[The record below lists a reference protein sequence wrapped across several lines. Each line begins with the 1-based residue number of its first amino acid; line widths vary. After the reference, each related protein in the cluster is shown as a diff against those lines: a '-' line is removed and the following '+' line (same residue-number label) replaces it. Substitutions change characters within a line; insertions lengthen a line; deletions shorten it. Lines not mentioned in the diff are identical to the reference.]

1 MPDGAHVSVRGEAEC
16 GSAAVEIACV
26 AGVYDKAAPIL
37 SCSPDTLSRLI
48 AVAAWYALEHAAE
61 PGEDYEAFR
70 LRHPSR
76 LGLTAFQSSGSTDGT
91 WPYAKGLASLRSE
104 SELVAPNV
112 TRTSVGG
119 IFDSILALTFAAI
132 IGHESSHLET
142 TPPFCAIEQ
151 RSRLE
156 EMGTWDVLF
165 RVETSGELFEAG
177 NPVKEEVVAD
187 RCALR
192 RIRLASA
199 AIDAG
204 PLDEPEKAFARRAAA
219 DITSTLL
226 LLRIGPGASL
236 RAIAV
241 GDSYLYPALRIAALA
256 GEMGIGAAGP
266 AICGGA
272 AENLTQATQT
282 AMQQRPGKGLM
293 PDGMENLFPRG
304 VIDAWEHRGN
314 WSQKSFSCSP

>member
-1 MPDGAHVSVRGEAEC
+1 LNVVHSAHASVRGEAEC

-26 AGVYDKAAPIL
+26 AGVYDKAGPIL

-76 LGLTAFQSSGSTDGT
+76 LGLTAFQSSGSADGT
-91 WPYAKGLASLRSE
+91 GPYAEGLASLRSE

-112 TRTSVGG
+112 TRISVGG

-156 EMGTWDVLF
+156 EMGTRDVLF
-165 RVETSGELFEAG
+165 RVETSGELYEAG
-177 NPVKEEVVAD
+177 NPV
-187 RCALR
+187 C
-192 RIRLASA
+192 
-199 AIDAG
+199 
-204 PLDEPEKAFARRAAA
+204 
-219 DITSTLL
+219 
-226 LLRIGPGASL
+226 
-236 RAIAV
+236 
-241 GDSYLYPALRIAALA
+241 
-256 GEMGIGAAGP
+256 
-266 AICGGA
+266 
-272 AENLTQATQT
+272 QT
-282 AMQQRPGKGLM
+282 ASKI
-293 PDGMENLFPRG
+293 DPRLEWAPWG
-304 VIDAWEHRGN
+304 GQG
-314 WSQKSFSCSP
+314 SGG